1 MFTDHDDY
9 SDIIHLPHHQSTT
22 HPPMPMAKRAAQFAS
37 VTSFVSV
44 DQRDIAENAQ
54 NQHKPTG
61 LQWIHDPDVD
71 QTDTWIE

>member
-1 MFTDHDDY
+1 MFTHHDDY

-44 DQRDIAENAQ
+44 NQRDIAENAQ
-54 NQHKPTG
+54 N
-61 LQWIHDPDVD
+61 
-71 QTDTWIE
+71 